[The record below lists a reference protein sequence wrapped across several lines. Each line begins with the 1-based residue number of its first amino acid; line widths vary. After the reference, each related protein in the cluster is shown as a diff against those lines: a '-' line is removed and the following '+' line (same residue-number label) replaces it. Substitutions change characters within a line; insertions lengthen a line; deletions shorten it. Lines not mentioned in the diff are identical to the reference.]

1 MTATATASTIAQ
13 LNDRFRKGDRKLG
26 IERTTE
32 MVEALSSE
40 QQQELFRLVRTFDQF
55 TEEND
60 PYGEHDFGTVY
71 MDDEK
76 YFWKIDYF
84 DLAIEYQSEDPSD
97 PAVTRRMLTI
107 MHSSEY

>member
-1 MTATATASTIAQ
+1 MTATATASTIAE
-13 LNDRFRKGDRKLG
+13 LNDRFRKGERKLG

-40 QQQELFRLVRTFDQF
+40 QQQELFRLVRMFDQF

-60 PYGEHDFGTVY
+60 PHEEHDFAIIEL
-71 MDDEK
+71 DNEN
-76 YFWKIDYF
+76 YFFKIDYY
-84 DLAIEYQSEDPSD
+84 DVDMEHGSEDPSD
-97 PAVTRRMLTI
+97 PTVTRRVMTI

>member
-1 MTATATASTIAQ
+1 MTETATASKIAQ

-60 PYGEHDFGTVY
+60 PHEEHDFAIVEL
-71 MDDEK
+71 DAEN
-76 YFWKIDYF
+76 YFFKIDYYAP
-84 DLAIEYQSEDPSD
+84 DMEHGSEDPSD
-97 PAVTRRMLTI
+97 PTVTRRVMTI

>member
-1 MTATATASTIAQ
+1 MTDTATASKIAE

-26 IERTTE
+26 VQRTTE
-32 MVEALSSE
+32 MVRALNSE

-60 PYGEHDFGTVY
+60 PHEEHDFAIVEL
-71 MDDEK
+71 DEEE

-84 DLAIEYQSEDPSD
+84 DLEMEYQSEDPSN
-97 PAVTRRMLTI
+97 PSVTRRVMTI